1 MPGRRFEAKF
11 VDCFAVRPVAV
22 MLCHAAG
29 SPPLGN
35 IQPLGGD
42 DGNVARKTMEE
53 AGFVDVKVSKVN
65 IPMYASAG
73 TGYGELFAYG
83 TGPTPAEVRFLIQ

>member
-1 MPGRRFEAKF
+1 MAIRAKF
-11 VDCFAVRPVAV
+11 VDCFVLRPV
-22 MLCHAAG
+22 LSFLAAG

-42 DGNVARKTMEE
+42 DGNVARKIMEE
-53 AGFVDVKVSKVN
+53 AGFVDVHVSKVN

-83 TGPTPAEVRFLIQ
+83 TGPTPAEVR